1 MCAEGGTMKVKIF
14 TNRGDLPKLEEEI
27 NQWLGN
33 KNVSMSHSHIEQNY
47 IYDSKDNMSCALISV
62 WYEPDFEK

>member
-1 MCAEGGTMKVKIF
+1 MRVKIF

-27 NQWLGN
+27 NEWLGN
-33 KNVSMSHSHIEQNY
+33 QNVSMSHSHIGQNY

>member
-1 MCAEGGTMKVKIF
+1 MKVKIF
-14 TNRGDLPKLEEEI
+14 TNRGDVPKLEEEI
-27 NQWLGN
+27 NHWLSN
-33 KNVSMSHSHIEQNY
+33 KNVSISYSHIKQNY